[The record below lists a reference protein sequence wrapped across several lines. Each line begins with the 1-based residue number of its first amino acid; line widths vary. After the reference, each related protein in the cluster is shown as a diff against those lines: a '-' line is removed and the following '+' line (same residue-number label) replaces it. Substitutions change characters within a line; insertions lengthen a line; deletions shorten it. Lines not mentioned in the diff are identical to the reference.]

1 MTDAPSWQRAL
12 DPPAGGLT
20 RLMRSVEARRARPP
34 RGQWRLAFAGAAA
47 AIVVAFGVAQHQ
59 REAPRRAFERHFQAA
74 LQAERAER
82 GIARELP
89 STRTDVR
96 IVVLASSGVTVPR
109 P

>member
-12 DPPAGGLT
+12 DPPAGGLA

-34 RGQWRLAFAGAAA
+34 HRQWRLAFAGAAA
-47 AIVVAFGVAQHQ
+47 AMVIALGVAQHR
-59 REAPRRAFERHFQAA
+59 REALGRAFERDFQAA
-74 LQAERAER
+74 LAAERSER

-89 STRTDVR
+89 SARADVR
-96 IVVLASSGVTVPR
+96 IVVLAASGGTMR